1 MIQRQGWARNGTTLT
16 IHNRKKNKWKNKQ
29 THHQINKQKH
39 HQTTKAPTIL
49 NIALGGFLGEW
60 FSFSYGN

>member
-1 MIQRQGWARNGTTLT
+1 MVQPLPFMTE
-16 IHNRKKNKWKNKQ
+16 KNKWKNEQ
-29 THHQINKQKH
+29 THHQINKQNH

-49 NIALGGFLGEW
+49 NIALGGFLGKW